1 MQHHITLSDIEAQDK
16 IYRLNLINS
25 VSGYKSAQLIGT
37 RSEAGKENL
46 AVFSSVIHLG
56 SNPPYIG
63 FILRPTTVP
72 RHSYSNFK
80 AHGSFSLNAIT
91 ADQIAAAH
99 HSSASYPEGISEFEK
114 TGLVAETKA
123 GTDIP
128 FVKGSPI
135 QLLCSYENEYL
146 IKENNTLLI
155 VGMIQELFI
164 DEGLLLEDGW
174 VQLDKGKIV
183 SINGLDGY
191 ALPQLLDRFPYARP
205 KTD

>member
-123 GTDIP
+123 GTHIP

-205 KTD
+205 KND

>member
-205 KTD
+205 KND

>member
-25 VSGYKSAQLIGT
+25 VSGYKSAQLIAKP
-37 RSEAGKENL
+37 SEAGKENL

-91 ADQIAAAH
+91 ADQIPAAH

-205 KTD
+205 KND

>member
-114 TGLVAETKA
+114 TGLVSETKA
-123 GTDIP
+123 GTHIP

>member
-205 KTD
+205 KFD

>member
-183 SINGLDGY
+183 SING
-191 ALPQLLDRFPYARP
+191 
-205 KTD
+205 

>member
-37 RSEAGKENL
+37 LSEAGKENL

-56 SNPPYIG
+56 INPPYIG